1 MTLAVIEK
9 YYYWPGM
16 AADVQQFITSCD
28 TCQRMKISKQ
38 TKAGLLQPLL
48 VPEQPWQVVSLDFI
62 TGLPSTSRGHDAI
75 LVVIDKFSKMGHFIP
90 TNATATTEATTHLF
104 FDRIITIHGI
114 PATLISYRDPKFTSN
129 FLRELMG
136 LLGTKLA
143 MSSTYQPQ
151 TGGQTERLKYLAA
164 MGEKYGL
171 EEGRSV
177 KTPLP
182 SGFQLHLDEEEGEVL
197 EYELQRRFQS
207 MVGSLM
213 YASVNTRPD
222 IAFSVSQLARVVSR
236 PLQEHLDAAERLVRY
251 CMATSRVGLQ
261 YSVHGQLKQKGVE
274 EVSTKIGAPARR
286 GHLYLSY
293 FTDATWASDISDATS
308 HGGYICCVGGS
319 PVSWKSKKQ
328 GEIAHSSTESEYMA
342 LFHGVKEVV
351 WMRRLLEELGQE
363 QEAIDFEVWLDDLQL
378 FLQCNSKDGLS
389 RIDLTSGASTAPT
402 ADADSTV
409 RSQWLTRNAAARL
422 AVRNHL
428 PSTERAHFSQYKS
441 ARALYDAVVARY
453 SSPTTAALSRLMLPY
468 LFPDL
473 AAFATVA
480 DLVAHLRT
488 SDARYHA
495 GSLSLPLPYR
505 ADCRLARG
513 APCCS

>member
-1 MTLAVIEK
+1 PSLPSLPSLPFLPSFPAVPSPVPSFPAVPALLPLHLLLLLQWQCCGVFVNDFDEFLAVPPCATSWHTDEEFHDVQCARHFGTNMTLAVIEK

-207 MVGSLM
+207 M
-213 YASVNTRPD
+213 AP
-222 IAFSVSQLARVVSR
+222 SR
-236 PLQEHLDAAERLVRY
+236 ALGCSREAGEVLHGNLKGGAAIFRAWAAEAKGSGGGEHKDWCTCKAWALVPLVLHR
-251 CMATSRVGLQ
+251 C
-261 YSVHGQLKQKGVE
+261 
-274 EVSTKIGAPARR
+274 
-286 GHLYLSY
+286 YL
-293 FTDATWASDISDATS
+293 
-308 HGGYICCVGGS
+308 G
-319 PVSWKSKKQ
+319 K
-328 GEIAHSSTESEYMA
+328 
-342 LFHGVKEVV
+342 
-351 WMRRLLEELGQE
+351 
-363 QEAIDFEVWLDDLQL
+363 
-378 FLQCNSKDGLS
+378 
-389 RIDLTSGASTAPT
+389 
-402 ADADSTV
+402 
-409 RSQWLTRNAAARL
+409 
-422 AVRNHL
+422 
-428 PSTERAHFSQYKS
+428 
-441 ARALYDAVVARY
+441 
-453 SSPTTAALSRLMLPY
+453 
-468 LFPDL
+468 
-473 AAFATVA
+473 
-480 DLVAHLRT
+480 
-488 SDARYHA
+488 
-495 GSLSLPLPYR
+495 
-505 ADCRLARG
+505 
-513 APCCS
+513 